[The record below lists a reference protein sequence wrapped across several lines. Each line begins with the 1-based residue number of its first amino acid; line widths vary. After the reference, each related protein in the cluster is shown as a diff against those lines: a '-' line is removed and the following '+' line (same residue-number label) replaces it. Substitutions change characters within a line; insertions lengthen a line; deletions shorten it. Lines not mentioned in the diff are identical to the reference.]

1 MFEKVK
7 SCGVLGT
14 AGNLMSKRGNLGG
27 ARREDARENTRP
39 VLNQDRPLCSDGA
52 DSEGKTLEKGPYAAE
67 TYSAS
72 VDEKY
77 VVVEI
82 P

>member
-1 MFEKVK
+1 VE
-7 SCGVLGT
+7 SG
-14 AGNLMSKRGNLGG
+14 S
-27 ARREDARENTRP
+27 P
-39 VLNQDRPLCSDGA
+39 PCSDSV
-52 DSEGKTLEKGPYAAE
+52 DVEGMTLEKGPYTAE

-82 P
+82 S

>member
-1 MFEKVK
+1 MLKPV
-7 SCGVLGT
+7 
-14 AGNLMSKRGNLGG
+14 NLGG
-27 ARREDARENTRP
+27 SPARRRARKYKVSVESGP
-39 VLNQDRPLCSDGA
+39 PPCSDGGEV
-52 DSEGKTLEKGPYAAE
+52 EGTTLEKGPYTAE

-82 P
+82 L